1 MSNSSDSKLSP
12 HSQRIKTLDILR
24 GFAMLGIFISIVG
37 SFNSSL
43 LYGHRLEIE
52 KTSLDQFIGM
62 FHSVFINLRFIGI
75 FSLLFGIGIAVQEK
89 SCASKGIP
97 FFPHYSRRTLGLA
110 ILGALVISFI
120 FHAEILLAYAILG
133 FLTLCL
139 VRINLKFAIF
149 IAILSI
155 VVYGSIF
162 EITARELLLAE
173 FKEFRK
179 VIRFPEFLAAYQSG
193 PFLTQIKVRWMEYLI
208 IYADNGFHMGT
219 SLGMMILGY
228 AIAIKDL
235 HQKFIA
241 NLSNYARWFG
251 ISSAI
256 TLVFGLYFF
265 VTDQTF
271 FLITE
276 KPVGS
281 LLWSLFQV
289 SSTFTY
295 IYAICWIAARPS
307 LKLITQLFANNGR
320 MSLTT
325 YVGGALLFSL
335 VFYHPGLGL
344 YTKYGTTIQTTIAL
358 GAYLIMTLFSCLWL
372 KRFHHGP
379 LEWVLRKFT
388 YWKSPHKVN

>member
-1 MSNSSDSKLSP
+1 MSNSSDSKLFT
-12 HSQRIKTLDILR
+12 HSQRIETLNILR

-43 LYGHRLEIE
+43 LYGHRLEID

-62 FHSVFINLRFIGI
+62 FHSVFVNLRFIGI

-89 SCASKGIP
+89 SCAAKGIP

-139 VRINLKFAIF
+139 VRMNLKFAIF

-173 FKEFRK
+173 FKGFRK

-235 HQKFIA
+235 HQKFIN
-241 NLSNYARWFG
+241 NLSSYARWFG
-251 ISSAI
+251 IASAI
-256 TLVFGLYFF
+256 TIIFGLYFF
-265 VTDQTF
+265 ATDQTF

-276 KPVGS
+276 KPIGS
-281 LLWSLFQV
+281 AFWSLFQV
-289 SSTFTY
+289 CSTFTY
-295 IYAICWIAARPS
+295 VYVICWIATRSS

-335 VFYHPGLGL
+335 VFYYPGLGL

-358 GAYLIMTLFSCLWL
+358 GAYVIMTLFSCLWL